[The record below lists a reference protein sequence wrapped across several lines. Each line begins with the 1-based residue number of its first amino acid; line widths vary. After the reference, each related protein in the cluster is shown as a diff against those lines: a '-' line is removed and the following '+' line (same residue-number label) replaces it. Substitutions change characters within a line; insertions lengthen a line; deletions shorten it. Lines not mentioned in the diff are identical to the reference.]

1 VEIMHFSGLGGIR
14 SYIEFA
20 TNCVNSGVGS
30 MHFVFNGIGHNS
42 VIR

>member
-20 TNCVNSGVGS
+20 TNCVNSGVVNAFRFQW
-30 MHFVFNGIGHNS
+30 H
-42 VIR
+42 RK